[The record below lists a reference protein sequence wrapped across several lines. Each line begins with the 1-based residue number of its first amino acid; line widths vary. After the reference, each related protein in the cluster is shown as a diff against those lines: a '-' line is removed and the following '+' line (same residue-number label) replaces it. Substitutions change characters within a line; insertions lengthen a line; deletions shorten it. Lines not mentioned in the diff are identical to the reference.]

1 MLVYLEAS
9 QYYIVDRIGAQ
20 VVYDPLVLGSNRR
33 PTGQADYYAFRRT
46 GADAVAAATTRRPR
60 RSSARCSSG

>member
-33 PTGQADYYAFRRT
+33 PTGQAGHYAFWRT
-46 GADAVAAATTRRPR
+46 GADAAVAAAIRVL
-60 RSSARCSSG
+60 ALAA